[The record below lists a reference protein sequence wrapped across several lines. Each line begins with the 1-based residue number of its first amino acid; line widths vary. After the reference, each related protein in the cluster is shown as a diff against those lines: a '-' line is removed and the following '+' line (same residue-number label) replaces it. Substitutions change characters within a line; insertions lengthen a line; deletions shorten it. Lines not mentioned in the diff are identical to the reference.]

1 LGYKTWPVLSP
12 LAHVHHDRNCPLT
25 QSPGDSLRGS
35 SCAVILLVALIGV
48 APAPS
53 VADDL
58 SELQE
63 LVDEARLTFEHFVRH
78 PDLDWL
84 RSHLKEAKGL
94 LILPAVTKAGYVLG
108 ATHAT
113 GLFLVK
119 DDETNRW
126 SEPAFYRA
134 VGGSVGIQIGIA
146 RSEALVLVMTERG
159 KQSLLSS
166 TLIFGPGLTVAVGPL
181 GRSISG
187 GVSSSLAADFITYAN
202 SKGAMASLT
211 LGGMVVAVRDDAHEL
226 YYGRPVPPL
235 DILVAGTVHNW
246 YSARLRKALTHETG
260 GQWDER

>member
-1 LGYKTWPVLSP
+1 MIP
-12 LAHVHHDRNCPLT
+12 VHHDCDCPVT
-25 QSPGDSLRGS
+25 EAPGGSLRAVC
-35 SCAVILLVALIGV
+35 CAVILLIVLIGL
-48 APAPS
+48 APS
-53 VADDL
+53 PGVAEDL
-58 SELQE
+58 SDLQE

-84 RSHLKEAKGL
+84 RSHLKGAKGL
-94 LILPAVTKAGYVLG
+94 LILPAVTKAGYVVG

-113 GLFLVK
+113 GLFLVR

-146 RSEALVLVMTERG
+146 RSEAVVLVMTERG

-187 GVSSSLAADFITYAN
+187 GISSSLAADFVTY
-202 SKGAMASLT
+202 SSSRGAMAGLT
-211 LGGMVVAVRDDAHEL
+211 LGGTVVTVRDEAHAL
-226 YYGRPVPPL
+226 YYGKPVTPP
-235 DILVAGTVHNW
+235 DILVAGTAHNW
-246 YSARLRKALTHETG
+246 YSARLRKALTRATG
-260 GQWDER
+260 GQWEDR